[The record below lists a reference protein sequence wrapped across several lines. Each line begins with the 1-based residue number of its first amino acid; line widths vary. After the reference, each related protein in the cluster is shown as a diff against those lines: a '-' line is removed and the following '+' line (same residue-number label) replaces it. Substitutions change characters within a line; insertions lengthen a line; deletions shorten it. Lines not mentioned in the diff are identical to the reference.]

1 MTSQPEELLAVHD
14 LTFGYGDKAV
24 LRDCTFSVRRQERLA
39 ILGTSGCGK
48 STLLRLVLG
57 LLRPDAGSIRF
68 DERDIVTLAGN
79 ELNAVRQKIGMV
91 HQGSALISSINVED
105 NLALPLTEL
114 TDKAPDEIDR
124 IVDEKLRLVGMQD
137 NKTKLPSE
145 LSGGMRKRVSI
156 ARALVMEPEMILF
169 DEPATGLDPVG
180 TAVIDE
186 LIVGLSEA
194 STTCVIVT
202 HNLTS
207 AFRIA
212 TRVAM
217 LHDGAIL
224 EAAEPAA
231 FRRSENPIVRQFVN
245 GDPNGPLSQ
254 SAAS

>member
-1 MTSQPEELLAVHD
+1 MSASADELLGVRD
-14 LTFGYGDKAV
+14 LTFGYGDKTV
-24 LRDCTFSVRRQERLA
+24 LEKCSFSVGRGERLA

-57 LLRPDAGSIRF
+57 LLRPDSGSIRF
-68 DERDIVTLAGN
+68 ADRDIVTLAGN
-79 ELNAVRQKIGMV
+79 ELNSLRRRIGMV
-91 HQGSALISSINVED
+91 HQGSALISSINVRE

-114 TDKAPDEIDR
+114 TDKPPDDVER

-137 NKTKLPSE
+137 TKTKLPSE

-156 ARALVMEPEMILF
+156 ARALVMEPQMILF
-169 DEPATGLDPVG
+169 DEPGTGLDPVG
-180 TAVIDE
+180 TAMIDE
-186 LIVGLSEA
+186 LIMRLGEA
-194 STTCVIVT
+194 STTCVVVT
-202 HNLTS
+202 HNLAS

-217 LHDGAIL
+217 LHDGNIL
-224 EAAEPAA
+224 EDAEPDA

-245 GDPNGPLSQ
+245 GDPNGPLSG